1 MNIETIAIVAKL
13 DNGKTH
19 HVYTKPETR
28 QWLLQVIL
36 QAEGEIRISKE
47 PAENLEIGKHES

>member
-28 QWLLQVIL
+28 QWLLQVIV
-36 QAEGEIRISKE
+36 QAEGEIRISEE
-47 PAENLEIGKHES
+47 PAENLEIS